1 MNTKIDY
8 ERSMLMS
15 LLEQRTK
22 HGSNYRVHVVNTK
35 KFKTISIIIHLKQSL
50 ASEHITKRAL
60 LPYVLQ
66 SATERLPSVKE
77 IRQYLEQLYDMTLAV
92 DVAKKGDNHII
103 TFRVDLGHEDFLFRN
118 ENLVEKGFELLA
130 DVILRPKGFNEK
142 SFDKDI
148 VRKEKRSLKQK
159 IEAIYDDKM
168 RYANMR
174 LIQEMFENEP
184 FSQIVY
190 GKMEEIDN
198 IDERNLFSYYE
209 NVILRDMLDI
219 YVVGDVNPDE
229 VQSLIERHFVFPS
242 ERQEKSEVPCR
253 QKKEIFS
260 VKEKIEQQDIHQGKL
275 NIGFRT
281 NTTYQDIDYPALQ
294 VFNGIFGGFSHSK
307 LFIHV
312 REKESLA
319 YYASS
324 RLESHKGL
332 LIVMSGI
339 DSANYKR
346 TVEII
351 NEQMEKMKQGAF
363 TDDEFVQTKIML
375 KNQILEVLDDPR
387 GIVNLL
393 YNNMIANVTFSID
406 DIIQKIESVTREEIV
421 DVANK
426 IELDTIYFLK
436 GKEENKQ

>member
-1 MNTKIDY
+1 
-8 ERSMLMS
+8 MS

-22 HGSNYRVHVVNTK
+22 HEPHYRVHVVNTK
-35 KFKTISIIIHLKQSL
+35 KFKTISMIVHMKQSL
-50 ASEHITKRAL
+50 VSEDITKRAL

-66 SATERLPSVKE
+66 SATEQLPSVKE
-77 IRQYLEQLYDMTLAV
+77 IRQYLEQLYGTTLAV
-92 DVAKKGDNHII
+92 DLAKKGDNHII
-103 TFRVDLGHEDFLFRN
+103 TFRVDLGHEKFLIHN
-118 ENLVEKGFELLA
+118 ENILEKGFELLA
-130 DVILRPKGFNEK
+130 DVILRPKGLNEK

-190 GKMEEIDN
+190 GKMEDIDA
-198 IDERNLFSYYE
+198 IDERNLFTYYE
-209 NVILRDMLDI
+209 NAILQDMVDI
-219 YVVGDVNPDE
+219 YVVGDVKHDE
-229 VQSLIERHFVFPS
+229 VQPFIERYFVFPP
-242 ERQEKSEVPCR
+242 ERQEKSDTPTV
-253 QKKEIFS
+253 QKKEMTD
-260 VKEKIEQQDIHQGKL
+260 VKEKIEQQEIHQGKL
-275 NIGFRT
+275 NIGYRT
-281 NTTYQDIDYPALQ
+281 NTTYQDKNYPALQ

-346 TVEII
+346 TVEIM
-351 NEQMEKMKQGAF
+351 NEQMEKMKQGDF
-363 TDDEFVQTKIML
+363 TDDELIQTKTMI
-375 KNQILEVLDDPR
+375 KNQMLEGLDDPR

-393 YNNMIANVTFSID
+393 YNEIIANITFTLD
-406 DIIQKIESVTREEIV
+406 EIIQGIESVTREEIIGI
-421 DVANK
+421 ANK

-436 GKEENKQ
+436 GKEENGQ